1 MFNYTFRIYKDGK
14 FEVHNGP
21 KGGKL
26 SILACDLENKILV
39 LKQNAYAA
47 YVDRVIRTQYN
58 KPCIFICDILQ
69 INVYKEFVHI
79 DCKVRDEYTC
89 IKPLKLVQYLYI
101 TQQVKEY
108 DPLSIYSPEERKQLE
123 EVQKTNNEIMK
134 EFQDVIDKHKG
145 NE

>member
-89 IKPLKLVQYLYI
+89 IKPLKLVQYLYN
-101 TQQVKEY
+101 TQEVKEY
-108 DPLSIYSPEERKQLE
+108 DPLSCYSPAERKQME
-123 EVQKTNNEIMK
+123 EHLKRQEEIMK
-134 EFQDVIDKHKG
+134 QFNDAIDKHEG

>member
-14 FEVHNGP
+14 FETHNGP

-26 SILACDLENKILV
+26 SILACDLQNKILV

-79 DCKVRDEYTC
+79 HCKVRDEYTC
-89 IKPLKLVQYLYI
+89 IKPLNLVQYLYV
-101 TQQVKEY
+101 TQQVEEY
-108 DPLSIYSPEERKQLE
+108 DPLSIYSPEHRKQLE
-123 EVQKTNNEIMK
+123 EIQKRNDEIMK
-134 EFQDVIDKHKG
+134 QFQDVIDKHKG

>member
-21 KGGKL
+21 KCGKL

-39 LKQNAYAA
+39 LKQNSYAT

-108 DPLSIYSPEERKQLE
+108 DPLSCYSPEERKQLE
-123 EVQKTNNEIMK
+123 EIQKTNDEIMK

>member
-79 DCKVRDEYTC
+79 HCKVRDEYTC

-101 TQQVKEY
+101 TQQVEEY
-108 DPLSIYSPEERKQLE
+108 DPLSMYSPEQRKQLE
-123 EVQKTNNEIMK
+123 EIQKRNDEIMK
-134 EFQDVIDKHKG
+134 QFQDVIDKHKG